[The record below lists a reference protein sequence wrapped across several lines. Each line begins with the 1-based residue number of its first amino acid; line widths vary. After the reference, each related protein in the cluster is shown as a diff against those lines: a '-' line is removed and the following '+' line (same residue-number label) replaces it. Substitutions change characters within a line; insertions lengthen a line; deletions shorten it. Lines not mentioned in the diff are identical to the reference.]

1 MVVTVIA
8 LIMIALKGTILDSKF
23 WIFNDTHDSNSNSIN
38 NDCIERHNSRF

>member
-1 MVVTVIA
+1 MIVTVIA

-23 WIFNDTHDSNSNSIN
+23 WIFNGSNSNSIN